1 MLKTLLILVLII
13 AGCVIT
19 GDAAWFL
26 QHGGQ
31 GFVFFL
37 HILVAGFCWLFAGD
51 ILFGGKN
58 SWV

>member
-1 MLKTLLILVLII
+1 LII